1 MSIDST
7 ISIKLTNKISAVEII
22 KSLMTYGWT
31 LNDYGKVSYL
41 PLGDNDDFNWQSENI
56 SIDTLFDIV
65 RNKELLG
72 EMVGVML
79 TWEDSLIGGSFLF
92 DNDKSVMFNIC
103 INRKKI
109 IGYDDYNM
117 TNVNWYIER
126 LIPAINSDRT
136 KVEAFTYK
144 QF

>member
-92 DNDKSVMFNIC
+92 DNDKSFTFNIC
-103 INRKKI
+103 INRKII

-117 TNVNWYIER
+117 TNVSWYIER
-126 LIPAINSDRT
+126 LIPAINSDRI
-136 KVEAFTYK
+136 KVEAFTYQ